1 MACAAMGTARPRWRT
16 HGMMISTTMN
26 GKLNDQITAEFG
38 AAHAYLAM
46 ACLLDNMSL
55 KVLAGRFFKQYSEEL
70 EHAMRIIRYVL
81 EVGGTITLDGV
92 AKPRREYKNIE
103 DIAATALQNEK
114 DITAK
119 INDLVALADKEKDYA
134 TRSFLQWFVDE
145 QVEEI
150 STMSELL
157 NLVKL
162 AGNNVLQVE
171 AVVRHE
177 MLAEKS

>member
-1 MACAAMGTARPRWRT
+1 
-16 HGMMISTTMN
+16 MMISTAMN
-26 GKLNDQITAEFG
+26 AKLNEQITAEFS

-46 ACLLDNMSL
+46 ACIFDNMSL
-55 KVLAGRFFKQYSEEL
+55 KALAGRFFKQYHEEL
-70 EHAMRIIRYVL
+70 EHAMRIVRYVL
-81 EVGGTITLDGV
+81 EVGGTVTLDAV
-92 AKPRREYKNIE
+92 AKPKKDYKNVEAIV
-103 DIAATALQNEK
+103 AASVENEK
-114 DITAK
+114 DITGK

-145 QVEEI
+145 QVEEV
-150 STMSELL
+150 STMTDLL

-171 AVVRHE
+171 AAVRHQ

>member
-1 MACAAMGTARPRWRT
+1 
-16 HGMMISTTMN
+16 MMISTTMN
-26 GKLNDQITAEFG
+26 AKLNDQMTAEFG

-46 ACLLDNMSL
+46 ACIFDNMSL
-55 KVLAGRFFKQYSEEL
+55 KALAARFFKQYAEEL
-70 EHAMRIIRYVL
+70 EHAMRIVRYAL
-81 EVGGTITLDGV
+81 EVGGTVALDGV
-92 AKPRREYKNIE
+92 AKPKTDYKNVEGIV
-103 DIAATALQNEK
+103 ATALQNEK

-171 AVVRHE
+171 AVVRHL

>member
-1 MACAAMGTARPRWRT
+1 
-16 HGMMISTTMN
+16 MMISETMN
-26 GKLNDQITAEFG
+26 AKLNDQVTAEFG

-46 ACLLDNMSL
+46 ACLFDNMSL

-70 EHAMRIIRYVL
+70 EHAMRIVRYVL
-81 EVGGTITLDGV
+81 EVGGTVALDGI
-92 AKPRREYKNIE
+92 AKPKKDYKNLE
-103 DIAATALQNEK
+103 DIVATALQNEK

-134 TRSFLQWFVDE
+134 TRSFLQWFIDE

-162 AGNNVLQVE
+162 AGNNVLQLE
-171 AVVRHE
+171 AVVRHQ